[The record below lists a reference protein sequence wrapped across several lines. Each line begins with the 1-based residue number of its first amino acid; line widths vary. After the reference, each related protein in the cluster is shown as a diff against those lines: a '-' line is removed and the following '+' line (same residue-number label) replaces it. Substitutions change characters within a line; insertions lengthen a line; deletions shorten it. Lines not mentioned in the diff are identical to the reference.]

1 MTFSES
7 ELPSGSS
14 HGFVAHPDSVPK
26 HASQKIYKNNKHQR
40 RTFVNQGQPI
50 IEIGQGTSNIK
61 FDVKALDPLIIKTI
75 SRMENGDRM
84 EFRNRGTKLKYRHTF
99 EQDGSLRKEHKL
111 GFAHFVII
119 RGFKKRGGN

>member
-1 MTFSES
+1 MTFTTPRA
-7 ELPSGSS
+7 PSGSS
-14 HGFVAHPDSVPK
+14 HGFVAHPDSVRN
-26 HASQKIYKNNKHQR
+26 HASQKSSKIHGQR

-50 IEIGQGTSNIK
+50 IEIGKGTSNIK

-99 EQDGSLRKEHKL
+99 EQDGSLRQDHKL